1 MATCRNVRPVNSS
14 TITHPKRGNKATY
27 FLSSSSTSE
36 SNDTHSHSSVMPKHP
51 NATAAKYDA
60 LPIENEPSPLTT
72 TTTTTTMSADSN
84 PSATESTKRVNNTNG
99 KFSIQ
104 KILRQGF
111 SSWRTKKKQ
120 PSVST
125 PPPPPLSIDLS
136 SPPSPPLSK
145 GRFVTNSD
153 DRSQT
158 PPASALRSI
167 SVDSVADATSP
178 QRVLGTNSTG
188 VSQTNWS
195 SVDNVTV
202 DFDQPERKH
211 RGYIQSPWVSAS
223 TPSTVNNNNNA
234 TTADS
239 IVRPTPVLI
248 NRLTSTETK
257 RAPVSP
263 PTAEVTYSRDSPTKL
278 STRVPPPGKTQLSHL
293 STLFL
298 ILSSF

>member
-1 MATCRNVRPVNSS
+1 MATCRNVRPVDSS
-14 TITHPKRGNKATY
+14 TISQPKRGNKTTY

-36 SNDTHSHSSVMPKHP
+36 SNDNRTPHWQSSAMPKHP
-51 NATAAKYDA
+51 NATAAKQDA
-60 LPIENEPSPLTT
+60 LPIENEPSPLATT
-72 TTTTTTMSADSN
+72 TTTSADSN
-84 PSATESTKRVNNTNG
+84 PSATDSTKRVTNTNG

-136 SPPSPPLSK
+136 SPPSPPLST

-158 PPASALRSI
+158 PPASALRST
-167 SVDSVADATSP
+167 SVDSVADASSP
-178 QRVLGTNSTG
+178 QRVLATHSAGA
-188 VSQTNWS
+188 SQTNWN

-211 RGYIQSPWVSAS
+211 RGYIQSPWVALQPRPRLR
-223 TPSTVNNNNNA
+223 TTMRQRLIPSFVQHQ
-234 TTADS
+234 
-239 IVRPTPVLI
+239 
-248 NRLTSTETK
+248 
-257 RAPVSP
+257 
-263 PTAEVTYSRDSPTKL
+263 Y
-278 STRVPPPGKTQLSHL
+278 
-293 STLFL
+293 
-298 ILSSF
+298 